1 MSSTCPLFL
10 GTDGFRN
17 IVLFLHGWKN
27 CIDRA
32 ASRFVTVNCTSQSI
46 STILKTEIY
55 ATTQTQRVF
64 CPFAPRPPS
73 SPRGAGSI
81 TVRQP
86 VSSSLEHRDDLKCNP
101 RRRRGTKKCFG
112 HNGGDGECTLCSKKV
127 LLPVKPAPWA
137 VSLPPRERGKGC
149 KRTKGEWVKRYF
161 LNPFSV
167 RRSRCLTVFFRSDTA
182 PHSTRVTHGD
192 RRFKKQHRVGH
203 GGQGK

>member
-1 MSSTCPLFL
+1 MPPPRHRGFFVPSPPAPPPVPAAPDPLQSASP
-10 GTDGFRN
+10 
-17 IVLFLHGWKN
+17 FLHH
-27 CIDRA
+27 
-32 ASRFVTVNCTSQSI
+32 
-46 STILKTEIY
+46 
-55 ATTQTQRVF
+55 
-64 CPFAPRPPS
+64 FA
-73 SPRGAGSI
+73 
-81 TVRQP
+81 
-86 VSSSLEHRDDLKCNP
+86 HRDDLKCNP

-112 HNGGDGECTLCSKKV
+112 HNGGGDGECALCSKKV